1 MNSYYDTILDR
12 VENEMKRGCFEEAM
26 KLLEEE
32 LSMPYIPKEYE
43 ERIIAKY
50 NLCRSQLRA
59 QEKSALQ
66 HSGRY
71 WGFAEGFHR

>member
-32 LSMPYIPKEYE
+32 LSMAYHRKVQPLPLS
-43 ERIIAKY
+43 AA
-50 NLCRSQLRA
+50 STG
-59 QEKSALQ
+59 KSALQ